1 MKNLNLISFIS
12 LLLIMSFYRCDK
24 QSDEF
29 ISDLD
34 TTSFVEAFL
43 AFVFDQDVE
52 ELVDDAFAQES
63 YSSKT
68 SDISTSGISAKGPKR
83 NFKGDRYGK
92 CATITVDEENNIK
105 TVFFDGECFGKRG
118 QTRTG
123 TIVITYSETKGEIG
137 SFRQVEFDNYFLND
151 VQIEGVRRYEVIGL
165 EEGVDKTIQMTLE
178 NGKMTY
184 PDGSFSTR
192 SKSITKYISYE
203 GEERVSTSVTGN
215 ASGVNS
221 DGSAYDMEIT
231 SPILFTKECAKE
243 LMHKKGKIPVS
254 GVKRIVKG
262 ETEMIINYGDG
273 ECDFVAEVTK
283 DGVTETI
290 DLKEIKRKRKFRKL
304 KS

>member
-1 MKNLNLISFIS
+1 MKNLNLISLLS
-12 LLLIMSFYRCDK
+12 LLLVVSFYRCDK

-34 TTSFVEAFL
+34 TTSFVESFL

-52 ELVDDAFAQES
+52 ELVDDAFAQEY
-63 YSSKT
+63 YSSKAI
-68 SDISTSGISAKGPKR
+68 DISLSGINAKDPKK

-92 CATITVDEENNIK
+92 CATITVDEGNKLK
-105 TVFFDGECFGKRG
+105 TVFFDGDCFGKRG

-123 TIVITYSETKGEIG
+123 TIVITYSDTKGEIG
-137 SFRQVEFDNYFLND
+137 SFKQVKFDNYYLNGIK
-151 VQIEGVRRYEVIGL
+151 IEGVRRYEIIEI
-165 EEGVDKTIQMTLE
+165 EEGVNKTVQMTLQ

-184 PDGSFSTR
+184 PDGTFSNK
-192 SKSITKYISYE
+192 SKNITKYITYE
-203 GEERVSTSVTGN
+203 DKERVSTSVTGN
-215 ASGVNS
+215 ARGVNS
-221 DGSAYDMEIT
+221 DGTAYEMEIT
-231 SPILFTKECAKE
+231 SPIVFTAACAKE
-243 LMHKKGKIPVS
+243 LMHTKGKIPVS

-262 ETEMIINYGDG
+262 ESEMTINYGDG

>member
-1 MKNLNLISFIS
+1 MKNLNLTSFIS
-12 LLLIMSFYRCDK
+12 LLLVMSFYRCDK

-29 ISDLD
+29 ITDLD

-63 YSSKT
+63 YSSKA
-68 SDISTSGISAKGPKR
+68 SDISLSSISAKGPKR
-83 NFKGDRYGK
+83 NFKGNRYGK

-123 TIVITYSETKGEIG
+123 TIVISYSETKGEIG

-151 VQIEGVRRYEVIGL
+151 IQIEGVRRYEITSL
-165 EEGVDKTIQMTLE
+165 EEGVNRTVQMTLE

-184 PDGSFSTR
+184 PDGSFSTK
-192 SKSITKYISYE
+192 SKRITKYITYE
-203 GEERVSTSVTGN
+203 DEERVSTSVTGN

-221 DGSAYDMEIT
+221 DGTAYDMVIK
-231 SPILFTKECAKE
+231 SPILFIRACAKE

-254 GVKRIVKG
+254 GVKRILKG
-262 ETEMIINYGDG
+262 ESEMIINYGDG
-273 ECDFVAEVTK
+273 E
-283 DGVTETI
+283 
-290 DLKEIKRKRKFRKL
+290 
-304 KS
+304 

>member
-12 LLLIMSFYRCDK
+12 LLLVMSFYRCDK

-63 YSSKT
+63 YSSKA
-68 SDISTSGISAKGPKR
+68 SDISLSSISAKGPKR
-83 NFKGDRYGK
+83 YFKGNRYGK

-123 TIVITYSETKGEIG
+123 TIVISYSETKGEIG

-151 VQIEGVRRYEVIGL
+151 VQIEGVRRYEITGL
-165 EEGVDKTIQMTLE
+165 EEA
-178 NGKMTY
+178 
-184 PDGSFSTR
+184 
-192 SKSITKYISYE
+192 SK
-203 GEERVSTSVTGN
+203 
-215 ASGVNS
+215 
-221 DGSAYDMEIT
+221 
-231 SPILFTKECAKE
+231 
-243 LMHKKGKIPVS
+243 
-254 GVKRIVKG
+254 
-262 ETEMIINYGDG
+262 
-273 ECDFVAEVTK
+273 
-283 DGVTETI
+283 
-290 DLKEIKRKRKFRKL
+290 
-304 KS
+304 

>member
-1 MKNLNLISFIS
+1 MKNLNLISLLS
-12 LLLIMSFYRCDK
+12 LLLVMSFYRCDK

-52 ELVDDAFAQES
+52 ELVDDAFVQES
-63 YSSKT
+63 FSSKT
-68 SDISTSGISAKGPKR
+68 TDIPLSSVTAKDPKK

-92 CATITVDEENNIK
+92 CASITVDEENNVK
-105 TVFFDGECFGKRG
+105 TVFFNGDCFGKRG

-137 SFRQVEFDNYFLND
+137 SFRQVEFDNYYLNGIK
-151 VQIEGVRRYEVIGL
+151 IEGVRRYEVVDI
-165 EEGVDKTIQMTLE
+165 EEGVDKTVQMTLE
-178 NGKMTY
+178 NGKMIY
-184 PDGSFSTR
+184 PDGSFSTK
-192 SKSITKYISYE
+192 SKIITKYITYNE
-203 GEERVSTSVTGN
+203 GERVSTSVTGN

-221 DGSAYDMEIT
+221 DGTAYEMEIT
-231 SPILFTKECAKE
+231 SPILFTRACAKE
-243 LMHKKGKIPVS
+243 LIHKKGKIPVS
-254 GVKRIVKG
+254 GVKRILKG
-262 ETEMIINYGDG
+262 ESEMIINYGDG

-290 DLKEIKRKRKFRKL
+290 DLKEIKRKRRFRKL

>member
-1 MKNLNLISFIS
+1 MKNLNLTSFIS
-12 LLLIMSFYRCDK
+12 LLLVMSFYRCDK

-29 ISDLD
+29 ITDLD

-43 AFVFDQDVE
+43 TFVFDQDVE

-63 YSSKT
+63 YSSKP
-68 SDISTSGISAKGPKR
+68 SDISQLSISAKGPKR
-83 NFKGDRYGK
+83 YFKGNRYGK

-123 TIVITYSETKGEIG
+123 TIVISYSETKGEIG

-151 VQIEGVRRYEVIGL
+151 VQIEGVRRYEITDLDERVNRT
-165 EEGVDKTIQMTLE
+165 VQMTLE

-184 PDGSFSTR
+184 PDGSFSTK
-192 SKSITKYISYE
+192 SKSITKYITYE
-203 GEERVSTSVTGN
+203 DGERVSSSVTGN

-221 DGSAYDMEIT
+221 DGTAYEMEIT
-231 SPILFTKECAKE
+231 SPILFTRACAKE

-254 GVKRIVKG
+254 GVKRILKG
-262 ETEMIINYGDG
+262 ESEMIINYGDG
-273 ECDFVAEVTK
+273 ECDFAAEVTK

>member
-1 MKNLNLISFIS
+1 MKNLNLTSFIS
-12 LLLIMSFYRCDK
+12 LLLVMSFYRCDK

-29 ISDLD
+29 ITDLD

-43 AFVFDQDVE
+43 AFAFDQDVE
-52 ELVDDAFAQES
+52 ELVDDAFALES
-63 YSSKT
+63 YSSKA
-68 SDISTSGISAKGPKR
+68 SDISLLSISAKGPKR
-83 NFKGDRYGK
+83 NFKGNRYGK

-123 TIVITYSETKGEIG
+123 TIVISYSETKGEIG

-151 VQIEGVRRYEVIGL
+151 VQIEGVRRYEITGL
-165 EEGVDKTIQMTLE
+165 EERVNRTVQMTLE

-184 PDGSFSTR
+184 PDGSFSTK
-192 SKSITKYISYE
+192 SKSIIKYITYE
-203 GEERVSTSVTGN
+203 DEERVSTSVTGN

-221 DGSAYDMEIT
+221 DGTAYEMEIT
-231 SPILFTKECAKE
+231 SPILFIRACAKE

-254 GVKRIVKG
+254 GVKRILKG
-262 ETEMIINYGDG
+262 ESEMIINYGDG
-273 ECDFVAEVTK
+273 ECDFTAEVTK

>member
-12 LLLIMSFYRCDK
+12 LLIVMSFHRCDK

-52 ELVDDAFAQES
+52 ELVDDAFTQES
-63 YSSKT
+63 YSTKA
-68 SDISTSGISAKGPKR
+68 SDISLSSISTKGPKR

-92 CATITVDEENNIK
+92 CATITADEGNNIK

-123 TIVITYSETKGEIG
+123 TIVISYSETRGEIG
-137 SFRQVEFDNYFLND
+137 SFRQVEFDNYYLNGIK
-151 VQIEGVRRYEVIGL
+151 IEGVRTYEITGL
-165 EEGVDKTIQMTLE
+165 EEGVNKTIQMTLE

-184 PDGSFSTR
+184 PDGSFSTK
-192 SKSITKYISYE
+192 SKSLTKYITYE
-203 GEERVSTSVTGN
+203 GEERVSTFVNGN

-221 DGSAYDMEIT
+221 DGTAYEMEIT
-231 SPILFTKECAKE
+231 SPILFTRACAKE
-243 LMHKKGKIPVS
+243 LIHKKGKIPVS
-254 GVKRIVKG
+254 GVKRILKG
-262 ETEMIINYGDG
+262 ESEMIINYGDG

-283 DGVTETI
+283 DGVTETV
-290 DLKEIKRKRKFRKL
+290 DLKEIKRKRRFRKL

>member
-12 LLLIMSFYRCDK
+12 LLIVMSFHRCDK

-52 ELVDDAFAQES
+52 ELVDDAFTQES
-63 YSSKT
+63 YST
-68 SDISTSGISAKGPKR
+68 
-83 NFKGDRYGK
+83 KGDRYGK
-92 CATITVDEENNIK
+92 CATITADEGNNIK

-123 TIVITYSETKGEIG
+123 TIVISYSETRGEIG

-151 VQIEGVRRYEVIGL
+151 IQIEGVRRYEITGL
-165 EEGVDKTIQMTLE
+165 EEGVNKTIQMTLE

-184 PDGSFSTR
+184 PDGSFSTK
-192 SKSITKYISYE
+192 SKSLTKYIIYE
-203 GEERVSTSVTGN
+203 GEERVSTSVNGN

-221 DGSAYDMEIT
+221 DGTAYEMEIT
-231 SPILFTKECAKE
+231 SPILFTRECARE
-243 LMHKKGKIPVS
+243 LMHKKGKIPIS
-254 GVKRIVKG
+254 GVKRILKG
-262 ETEMIINYGDG
+262 ESEMIINYGDG

-290 DLKEIKRKRKFRKL
+290 DLKEIKRKGDL
-304 KS
+304 EN

>member
-12 LLLIMSFYRCDK
+12 LFFVMSFYRCDK

-43 AFVFDQDVE
+43 AFVFDQDIE

-63 YSSKT
+63 YSSKVT
-68 SDISTSGISAKGPKR
+68 DFSLFNISAKGPKR

-92 CATITVDEENNIK
+92 CATITVDEENNVK

-123 TIVITYSETKGEIG
+123 TIVISYSETKGEVG
-137 SFRQVEFDNYFLND
+137 SFRQVEFDHYFLND
-151 VQIEGVRRYEVIGL
+151 VQIEGVRRYEVVDL
-165 EEGVDKTIQMTLE
+165 EEGVGKTVQITLE

-184 PDGSFSTR
+184 PDGSFSTK
-192 SKSITKYISYE
+192 SKSITKYLTYN
-203 GEERVSTSVTGN
+203 EEKRVSTLVTGN
-215 ASGVNS
+215 ANGVNS
-221 DGSAYDMEIT
+221 DGTTYEMEIT
-231 SPILFTKECAKE
+231 SPIVFTAACAKE

-262 ETEMIINYGDG
+262 ESEMTINYGDG

>member
-1 MKNLNLISFIS
+1 MKNLNLTSFIS
-12 LLLIMSFYRCDK
+12 LLLVISFYRCDK

-29 ISDLD
+29 ITDLD
-34 TTSFVEAFL
+34 TTYFVEAFL

-63 YSSKT
+63 YSSKA
-68 SDISTSGISAKGPKR
+68 SDISLSSISAKGPKR
-83 NFKGDRYGK
+83 NFKGNRYGK

-123 TIVITYSETKGEIG
+123 TIVISYSETKGEIG

-151 VQIEGVRRYEVIGL
+151 VQIEGVRRYEITDL
-165 EEGVDKTIQMTLE
+165 EEQVNRTVQMTLE

-184 PDGSFSTR
+184 PDGSFSTK
-192 SKSITKYISYE
+192 SKSITKYITYE
-203 GEERVSTSVTGN
+203 DEERVSTSVTGN

-221 DGSAYDMEIT
+221 DGTTYQMEIT
-231 SPILFTKECAKE
+231 SPILFIRACAKE

-254 GVKRIVKG
+254 GVKRILKG
-262 ETEMIINYGDG
+262 ESEMIINYGDG
-273 ECDFVAEVTK
+273 ECDFAAEVTK

>member
-1 MKNLNLISFIS
+1 MKNLNLISLLS
-12 LLLIMSFYRCDK
+12 LLLITSFYRCDK

-52 ELVDDAFAQES
+52 ELVDDAFAQEF
-63 YSSKT
+63 YSSKAT
-68 SDISTSGISAKGPKR
+68 DISLSDISAKGPKR

-123 TIVITYSETKGEIG
+123 TIVISYSETKGEIG

-165 EEGVDKTIQMTLE
+165 EERVNKTVQMTLE

-184 PDGSFSTR
+184 PDGSFSTK
-192 SKSITKYISYE
+192 SKTITKFITYE

-221 DGSAYDMEIT
+221 DGTEYEMEIT
-231 SPILFTKECAKE
+231 SPILFTRACAKE

-262 ETEMIINYGDG
+262 ESEMIINYGDG

-283 DGVTETI
+283 DGVSETI

>member
-12 LLLIMSFYRCDK
+12 LLIVMSFHRCDK

-52 ELVDDAFAQES
+52 ELVDDAFTQES
-63 YSSKT
+63 YSTKA
-68 SDISTSGISAKGPKR
+68 SDISLSSISTKGPKK

-92 CATITVDEENNIK
+92 CATITADEGNNIK

-123 TIVITYSETKGEIG
+123 TIVISYSETRGEIG

-151 VQIEGVRRYEVIGL
+151 IQIEGVRRYEITGL
-165 EEGVDKTIQMTLE
+165 EEGVNKTIQMTLE

-184 PDGSFSTR
+184 PDGSFSTK
-192 SKSITKYISYE
+192 SKSLTKYIIYE
-203 GEERVSTSVTGN
+203 GEERVLTSVNGN

-221 DGSAYDMEIT
+221 DGTAYEMEIT
-231 SPILFTKECAKE
+231 SPILFTRECARE
-243 LMHKKGKIPVS
+243 LMHKKGKIPIS
-254 GVKRIVKG
+254 GVKRILKG
-262 ETEMIINYGDG
+262 ESEMIINYGDG

-290 DLKEIKRKRKFRKL
+290 DLKEIKRKRRFRKL

>member
-1 MKNLNLISFIS
+1 MKNLNLISLLS
-12 LLLIMSFYRCDK
+12 LLLVMSFSRCDK

-63 YSSKT
+63 YSSKAT
-68 SDISTSGISAKGPKR
+68 DISLSSISAKGPKK

-92 CATITVDEENNIK
+92 CATITVDEENKLK
-105 TVFFDGECFGKRG
+105 TVFFDGDCFGKRG

-123 TIVITYSETKGEIG
+123 TIVISYSDTKGEIG
-137 SFRQVEFDNYFLND
+137 SFKQVEFDNYYLNGIK
-151 VQIEGVRRYEVIGL
+151 IEGVRRYEIIDI
-165 EEGVDKTIQMTLE
+165 EEGVNKTVQITLQ

-184 PDGSFSTR
+184 PDGTFSNK
-192 SKSITKYISYE
+192 SKNITKYITYQDK
-203 GEERVSTSVTGN
+203 ERVSTSVTGN
-215 ASGVNS
+215 ASGVIS
-221 DGSAYDMEIT
+221 DGTAYEMEIT
-231 SPILFTKECAKE
+231 SPIIFTRVCAKE

-262 ETEMIINYGDG
+262 ESEMIINYGDG
-273 ECDFVAEVTK
+273 ECDFIAEVIK

>member
-1 MKNLNLISFIS
+1 MKNLNLISLLS
-12 LLLIMSFYRCDK
+12 LLLVMSFSRCDK

-63 YSSKT
+63 YSSKAT
-68 SDISTSGISAKGPKR
+68 DISLSSISAKGPKK

-92 CATITVDEENNIK
+92 CATITVDEENKLK
-105 TVFFDGECFGKRG
+105 TVFFDGDCFGKRG

-123 TIVITYSETKGEIG
+123 TIVISYSDTKGEIG
-137 SFRQVEFDNYFLND
+137 SFKQVEFDNYYLNGIK
-151 VQIEGVRRYEVIGL
+151 IEGVRRYEIIDI
-165 EEGVDKTIQMTLE
+165 EEGVNKTVQITLQ

-184 PDGSFSTR
+184 PDGTFSNK
-192 SKSITKYISYE
+192 SKNITKYITYQDK
-203 GEERVSTSVTGN
+203 ERVSTSVTGN

-221 DGSAYDMEIT
+221 DGTAYEMEIT
-231 SPILFTKECAKE
+231 SPIVFTRACAKE

-262 ETEMIINYGDG
+262 ESEMIINYGDG
-273 ECDFVAEVTK
+273 ECDFIAEVIK

>member
-1 MKNLNLISFIS
+1 MKNLNLISFFS
-12 LLLIMSFYRCDK
+12 LLLVMSFYRCDK
-24 QSDEF
+24 QSDDF

-63 YSSKT
+63 YSSKAT
-68 SDISTSGISAKGPKR
+68 DISLSSNSAKGPKR

-92 CATITVDEENNIK
+92 CATITVDEENNVK
-105 TVFFDGECFGKRG
+105 TVFFNGDCFGKRG

-123 TIVITYSETKGEIG
+123 TIVISYSETKGEIG

-151 VQIEGVRRYEVIGL
+151 VKIEGVRRYEVVDL
-165 EEGVDKTIQMTLE
+165 EEGVDKTVQMTLE

-184 PDGSFSTR
+184 PDGSFSTK
-192 SKSITKYISYE
+192 SKSITKYITYNE
-203 GEERVSTSVTGN
+203 EERVSTSVTGN

-221 DGSAYDMEIT
+221 DGTAYEMEIT
-231 SPILFTKECAKE
+231 SPILFTRACAKE
-243 LMHKKGKIPVS
+243 LIHKKGKIPVS
-254 GVKRIVKG
+254 GVKRILKG
-262 ETEMIINYGDG
+262 ESEMIINYGDG

-290 DLKEIKRKRKFRKL
+290 DLKEIKRKRRFRKL

>member
-12 LLLIMSFYRCDK
+12 LLLVLSFYRCDK

-68 SDISTSGISAKGPKR
+68 LDISLSSVSAKGPNR

-137 SFRQVEFDNYFLND
+137 SFRQAEFDNYFLND

-165 EEGVDKTIQMTLE
+165 EEGVDKTVQMTLE

-184 PDGSFSTR
+184 PDGSFSTK

-203 GEERVSTSVTGN
+203 GEERVFTSVTGN
-215 ASGVNS
+215 TSGVNS
-221 DGSAYDMEIT
+221 DGTAYEMEIT
-231 SPILFTKECAKE
+231 SPILFTRACAKE

-262 ETEMIINYGDG
+262 ESEMIINYGDG